1 MAQACRFHRK
11 KGCQLVTSFFGTNKK
26 PGAIHQVSACRQS
39 LQAFLYNKGNNTILW
54 GMNMLSK
61 REEERRNQLEVV
73 A

>member
-1 MAQACRFHRK
+1 MKQLSFVKRFQHDK
-11 KGCQLVTSFFGTNKK
+11 TKK
-26 PGAIHQVSACRQS
+26 PAHRLASACRQS